1 MFSLISA
8 IIGSGAIGSIITYFI
23 YKKQNKKLKDNE
35 VQSSNEDVYTKKL
48 DNDLKQMDVGDRYLS
63 KIIEVANILDKS
75 NIKNDKNWETIHS
88 DIALL
93 KTQMSEIIVEQ
104 KLQTEFLNG
113 EFQSFKKSKSV
124 KS

>member
-35 VQSSNEDVYTKKL
+35 VQSSDEDVYTKKL

-75 NIKNDKNWETIHS
+75 NTKNDKNWETIHS

-93 KTQMSEIIVEQ
+93 KTQMNEIIVEQ

-113 EFQSFKKSKSV
+113 EFQSFKKNKLV